1 MDVLN
6 KLYTVKP
13 LPNLSII
20 LACDK
25 VGTIGFGDKLP
36 WDRIE
41 GDLPRFKELT
51 RNKTIVMGRKTLDS
65 LPGPL
70 PYRYHLIM
78 SRFWTTEDLIYMH
91 KNFDKSKAT
100 GFDLVS
106 SIKELLYEIKAEP
119 EEVFIIGGAD
129 ICNQLLPYVSTVY
142 LTRIPVEVSGDVKLP
157 WLSLKKQSEFLK
169 QFNINKLIT
178 TKDETFSYNQFIVY
192 KRKYRLALYH
202 RIKNYILSLVKKVK
216 TYVE

>member
-6 KLYTVKP
+6 KLYTTKP
-13 LPNLSII
+13 IPNLSMI

-25 VGTIGFGDKLP
+25 NGIIGNGDKLP
-36 WDRIE
+36 WGKIE

-51 RNKTIVMGRKTLDS
+51 KNKTIVMGRKTLES

-70 PYRYHLIM
+70 PSRYHLIM
-78 SRFWTTEDLIYMH
+78 SRFWSTEDLIYMH
-91 KNFDKSKAT
+91 KRFDTSNAS
-100 GFDLVS
+100 GFELIS
-106 SIKELLYEIKAEP
+106 SVKELIYEIEP
-119 EEVFIIGGAD
+119 EPSEVFVIGGAD
-129 ICNQLLPYVSTVY
+129 ICNQLLPYVSTIY

-157 WLSLKKQSEFLK
+157 WLSLKKHSEFLK

-178 TKDETFSYNQFIVY
+178 TEDETFSYNQFIVY

-202 RIKNYILSLVKKVK
+202 RIKNYVMSIVKR
-216 TYVE
+216 